1 MALSSFYPV
10 LAVEGALVG
19 PERDFYVGHFGFT
32 AVFDT
37 DWYVALQ
44 HHDGGR
50 LHELGILQL
59 DHPSMPASGRSPAHG
74 LLLTFE
80 VDDVDAQYQGLVIEA
95 GLPVVQDLR
104 DEDFGQRHFITHDP
118 AGVLID
124 IVTPIAAPA

>member
-1 MALSSFYPV
+1 VTLSSFYPV
-10 LAVEGALVG
+10 LAVEAALVG
-19 PERDFYVGHFGFT
+19 PERDFYVAHFGFT

-37 DWYVALQ
+37 DWYVAMQ
-44 HHDGGR
+44 HHDGDR

-59 DHPSMPASGRSPAHG
+59 DHPSMPAPGRHPARG
-74 LLLTFE
+74 LLLTIE
-80 VDDVDAQYQGLVIEA
+80 VDDVDAEHQRLINQA

-124 IVTPIAAPA
+124 VVTPLALD